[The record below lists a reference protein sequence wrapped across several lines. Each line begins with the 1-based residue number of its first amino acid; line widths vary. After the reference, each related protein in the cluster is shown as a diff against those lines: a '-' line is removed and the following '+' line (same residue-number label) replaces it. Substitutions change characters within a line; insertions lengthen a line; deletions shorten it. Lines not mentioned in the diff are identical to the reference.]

1 LDRKEELILAKQLRA
16 CRVQILPKLRTSHS
30 VSPVSSSPSPIY
42 PNSLQVSKEPSPMT
56 PNSPRTSHHQAPP
69 SPRMPHGQAQAQVCD
84 VMNELQMKM
93 QRASALRE
101 QTKQKTS
108 LPQDQSQQQVPQQ
121 KSQMLQEQSKQ
132 QIASMLQEKA
142 LQQKEQFLR
151 EQLMQHQ
158 QRASMLPD
166 ESQGASL
173 ARVHS
178 SDQSIQQSPSVQQHN
193 SVQNPGLIP
202 TSPKIVISQPGNPA
216 TGKNTTD
223 LENMFT
229 VKKLP
234 FLNDINRLRQPEVH
248 SSVST
253 LTAPTHNDSDRDINL
268 EAKDINP
275 HLGYLENRPK
285 MTEFP
290 FLDDIR
296 RLRKDT
302 LVQAG
307 QSTRQT
313 NSIST
318 DQTSEPSKSGDIDV
332 DRLNTAAKEQS
343 NNELLKFNNEK
354 KVESMRLDRPQSPT
368 AVKTVRFTADNPGKS
383 AEFSEP
389 AVSRESAAF
398 YNETEDIKHKENSF
412 TAASYVNDNARDNDE
427 GEYKTP
433 RTPKTK
439 RASKFNLKI
448 DEKTNVKRL
457 ADQMIP
463 QLNVMQ
469 KNFLGLLFF
478 NELSQNIV
486 DDIVAQQLSMMPGS
500 KVASVI
506 SSLDPQASYTAL
518 NMMLNSLN
526 DEARLALLCENFAY
540 LNSEERAGI
549 LFTTSDD
556 VAEVCTTIA
565 DFGGK
570 SFKKALI
577 ARMLENEDTHFLD
590 DVIVEHQHG
599 SRLKAPRRPQDDVR
613 HLSSADDTYNSAEES
628 LADVMDD
635 DVYQYEYFDFS
646 SK

>member
-1 LDRKEELILAKQLRA
+1 MYCIGFVYVFLLLDKKFLFIF
-16 CRVQILPKLRTSHS
+16 
-30 VSPVSSSPSPIY
+30 Y
-42 PNSLQVSKEPSPMT
+42 
-56 PNSPRTSHHQAPP
+56 
-69 SPRMPHGQAQAQVCD
+69 
-84 VMNELQMKM
+84 
-93 QRASALRE
+93 
-101 QTKQKTS
+101 
-108 LPQDQSQQQVPQQ
+108 DQS
-121 KSQMLQEQSKQ
+121 LY
-132 QIASMLQEKA
+132 
-142 LQQKEQFLR
+142 FC
-151 EQLMQHQ
+151 
-158 QRASMLPD
+158 
-166 ESQGASL
+166 
-173 ARVHS
+173 
-178 SDQSIQQSPSVQQHN
+178 
-193 SVQNPGLIP
+193 
-202 TSPKIVISQPGNPA
+202 
-216 TGKNTTD
+216 
-223 LENMFT
+223 
-229 VKKLP
+229 
-234 FLNDINRLRQPEVH
+234 
-248 SSVST
+248 
-253 LTAPTHNDSDRDINL
+253 RDINL

-302 LVQAG
+302 VVQAG

-318 DQTSEPSKSGDIDV
+318 DQASEPSKSGDIDV

-354 KVESMRLDRPQSPT
+354 KVESMRPNRPQSPT

-383 AEFSEP
+383 AEFLEP

-398 YNETEDIKHKENSF
+398 YNDTEDIKHKENSF

-506 SSLDPQASYTAL
+506 SSLDPQVVS
-518 NMMLNSLN
+518 
-526 DEARLALLCENFAY
+526 
-540 LNSEERAGI
+540 
-549 LFTTSDD
+549 
-556 VAEVCTTIA
+556 V
-565 DFGGK
+565 
-570 SFKKALI
+570 
-577 ARMLENEDTHFLD
+577 
-590 DVIVEHQHG
+590 
-599 SRLKAPRRPQDDVR
+599 
-613 HLSSADDTYNSAEES
+613 
-628 LADVMDD
+628 
-635 DVYQYEYFDFS
+635 
-646 SK
+646 